1 MTAAHKS
8 LLFFK
13 SSILFG
19 NVPGTLRSFRKVK
32 ELGQTASLSHCS
44 RQNSSPHTHTESSNV
59 CQTFMNVS
67 PKLVQWLNP
76 WFFFYCMYGCFVV
89 GLVLSVL
96 PPDSAHFD
104 EIEKEFQF
112 ILPVCIFCFVSSS
125 NFTMYLDCNLEDDQ
139 DKLVCVC
146 ACFLREGGFG
156 FHSA

>member
-1 MTAAHKS
+1 
-8 LLFFK
+8 
-13 SSILFG
+13 
-19 NVPGTLRSFRKVK
+19 
-32 ELGQTASLSHCS
+32 
-44 RQNSSPHTHTESSNV
+44 
-59 CQTFMNVS
+59 
-67 PKLVQWLNP
+67 
-76 WFFFYCMYGCFVV
+76 MYGCFVV

-146 ACFLREGGFG
+146 FFLERGGLAFTLRSTTIGKMKKRECGEGRYFPRLFLPSPLLNSTIG
-156 FHSA
+156 WWYKV